1 MFVDFSK
8 YSGFIF
14 DLDGTLIDSMPYH
27 ISNGNRS
34 AENMAM
40 RSAQTLSTNVV
51 AFPHAT
57 SF

>member
-1 MFVDFSK
+1 MLVDFSK

-27 ISNGNRS
+27 IGAWQQVCREHGYEIS
-34 AENMAM
+34 AD
-40 RSAQTLSTNVV
+40 LCTNVV